1 MLVLLACLQHYG
13 LLSAP
18 ENLFPWFSETMW
30 LLFGGG
36 VREAPLSRHV
46 TESRWPPVHHR
57 NAGILWMVI
66 ANGICAGVVWNGVTL
81 HERVYLLCSYSYSI
95 VPLDFTYKTQG
106 QG

>member
-1 MLVLLACLQHYG
+1 
-13 LLSAP
+13 
-18 ENLFPWFSETMW
+18 MW

-57 NAGILWMVI
+57 NAGILWMGI
-66 ANGICAGVVWNGVTL
+66 ANGICEGVVWNGVTL
-81 HERVYLLCSYSYSI
+81 HEHVYLLCSYSI

-106 QG
+106 RG